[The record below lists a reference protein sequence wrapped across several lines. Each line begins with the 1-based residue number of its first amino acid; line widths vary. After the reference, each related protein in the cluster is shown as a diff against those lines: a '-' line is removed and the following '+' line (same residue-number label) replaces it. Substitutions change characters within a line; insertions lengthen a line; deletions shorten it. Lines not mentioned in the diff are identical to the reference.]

1 MICCAGPR
9 IVRRFSIGGTIL
21 KEQEQKKH
29 RSGRRLFKG
38 LLFLAACGL
47 VMAIVVYTPIFTL
60 QRVEVSG
67 ASYLTKEQICEI
79 GRIHTGEP
87 LFQLQTDAVAQNLMH
102 DLRIESAVVRRRLP
116 DRLEI
121 EVTERKPVATV
132 ACDYG
137 YLDLD
142 RSGTVIAAYR
152 ALHSVPIPLITGME
166 VKGLYLGD
174 EVTDENVKKVLYF
187 LNQID
192 AEALNQISEVNIA
205 NPDAVVAYANSSV
218 QIRLGKL
225 DRLDEKAVLTADFV
239 KSLKTSRHTIDY
251 VDFSYEAPFIKLK
264 DFNPDLDKADGKS

>member
-1 MICCAGPR
+1 M
-9 IVRRFSIGGTIL
+9 

-67 ASYLTKEQICEI
+67 TSYLTKEQICEN

-87 LFQLQTDAVAQNLMH
+87 LFQLQTDDVAQNLMH

-121 EVTERKPVATV
+121 EVVERKPVATV

-137 YLDLD
+137 YLDLG
-142 RSGTVIAAYR
+142 RSGVAVDRQFA
-152 ALHSVPIPLITGME
+152 
-166 VKGLYLGD
+166 GD
-174 EVTDENVKKVLYF
+174 LDLDPVNLAQCGECG
-187 LNQID
+187 LNQRD
-192 AEALNQISEVNIA
+192 GVPPAGHTGGERRLVHMQGGQ
-205 NPDAVVAYANSSV
+205 SV
-218 QIRLGKL
+218 QRLG
-225 DRLDEKAVLTADFV
+225 
-239 KSLKTSRHTIDY
+239 
-251 VDFSYEAPFIKLK
+251 
-264 DFNPDLDKADGKS
+264 G

>member
-9 IVRRFSIGGTIL
+9 IVRRFFIGGTIL

-67 ASYLTKEQICEI
+67 TSYLTKEQICEI

-121 EVTERKPVATV
+121 EVVERKPVATV

-137 YLDLD
+137 
-142 RSGTVIAAYR
+142 
-152 ALHSVPIPLITGME
+152 
-166 VKGLYLGD
+166 
-174 EVTDENVKKVLYF
+174 
-187 LNQID
+187 
-192 AEALNQISEVNIA
+192 
-205 NPDAVVAYANSSV
+205 
-218 QIRLGKL
+218 
-225 DRLDEKAVLTADFV
+225 
-239 KSLKTSRHTIDY
+239 
-251 VDFSYEAPFIKLK
+251 
-264 DFNPDLDKADGKS
+264 